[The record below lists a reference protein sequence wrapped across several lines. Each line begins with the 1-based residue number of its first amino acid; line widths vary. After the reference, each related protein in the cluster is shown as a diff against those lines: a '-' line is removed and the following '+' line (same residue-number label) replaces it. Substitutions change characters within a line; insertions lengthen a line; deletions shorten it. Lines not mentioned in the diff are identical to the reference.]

1 MLVADTKV
9 EKDEYSGFERF
20 LFLVTPILFTA
31 VLLGVLLLIFDADW
45 RNTALGIGRKVPL
58 VGSLLPEPAKSEET
72 VSPEDMAAEKA
83 RERIRELEAQLAE
96 RESALRA
103 ATDKAVQQEKKIGEL
118 TAKVEELTR
127 NLEERKITA
136 TEYESRIRSLA
147 DMYGKMTPSK
157 AAPILESMTT
167 EEAALVLGAMPENV
181 RSRILERMTPQRA
194 ADVTMMLK
202 DADSVEDR
210 EIAALQA
217 RVRELEQ
224 RMGAVSASLD
234 DAALGNTFAAMEAD
248 QAAALLLELSGKN
261 RTKALRVLAAMD
273 DAARSRVLG
282 AMAREDS
289 KTAAELVDKL
299 LPANP

>member
-1 MLVADTKV
+1 MANVNV
-9 EKDEYSGFERF
+9 EKDETSGFERF

-31 VLLGVLLLIFDADW
+31 VLLGVLLLIFDPDW
-45 RNTALGIGRKVPL
+45 RNTALGVGRKIPL
-58 VGSLLPEPAKSEET
+58 VGSLLPEPAKEEKT
-72 VSPEDMAAEKA
+72 VSPEEMAAGNA
-83 RERIRELEAQLAE
+83 RERIRELETLLAE
-96 RESALRA
+96 RENALRE
-103 ATDKAVQQEKKIGEL
+103 ATEKVTQQERQIGEL
-118 TAKVEELTR
+118 TARVEELTR
-127 NLEERKITA
+127 SLEDRKITA

-147 DMYGKMTPSK
+147 EMYGKMTPSK
-157 AAPILESMTT
+157 AAPILERMTT

-202 DADSVEDR
+202 DADSVENR

-224 RMGAVSASLD
+224 RLGAASTTVDHKSL
-234 DAALGNTFAAMEAD
+234 ANTFSAMEAD
-248 QAAALLLELSGKN
+248 QAAALLLELNGTN

-282 AMAREDS
+282 AMARRDS
-289 KTAAELVDKL
+289 KAAADLVDKL
-299 LPANP
+299 LPAGP

>member
-1 MLVADTKV
+1 VANTKV

-20 LFLVTPILFTA
+20 LFLVTPVLFTA
-31 VLLGVLLLIFDADW
+31 VLLGVLLLIFDTDW
-45 RNTALGIGRKVPL
+45 RNAALGVGRKVPL
-58 VGSLLPEPAKSEET
+58 VGSLLPEPAKSEKT
-72 VSPEDMAAEKA
+72 VSPEDRAVENAI
-83 RERIRELEAQLAE
+83 ERIRELEAQLAE

-103 ATDKAVQQEKKIGEL
+103 ATDKAVQQEKLIEEL

-127 NLEERKITA
+127 NLEERNITA
-136 TEYESRIRSLA
+136 SEYEARIRSLA

-167 EEAALVLGAMPENV
+167 EEAALVLGAMSENV
-181 RSRILERMTPQRA
+181 RSRIMERMTPQRA
-194 ADVTMMLK
+194 AEVTVAMK
-202 DADSVEDR
+202 DADFVEDR

-224 RMGAVSASLD
+224 RTGVAPASLD
-234 DAALGNTFAAMEAD
+234 DVALGNTFAAMEAE

-282 AMAREDS
+282 AMAKKDS
-289 KTAAELVDKL
+289 KTSAELVDKL
-299 LPANP
+299 LPVTP

>member
-1 MLVADTKV
+1 MLVANVNV
-9 EKDEYSGFERF
+9 EKDETSGFERF

-31 VLLGVLLLIFDADW
+31 VLLGVLLLIFDPDW
-45 RNTALGIGRKVPL
+45 RNTALGVGRKIPL
-58 VGSLLPEPAKSEET
+58 VGSLLPEPAKEEKT
-72 VSPEDMAAEKA
+72 VSPEEMAAGNA
-83 RERIRELEAQLAE
+83 RERIRELETLLAE
-96 RESALRA
+96 RENALRE
-103 ATDKAVQQEKKIGEL
+103 ATEKVTQQERQIGEL
-118 TAKVEELTR
+118 TARVEELTR
-127 NLEERKITA
+127 SLEDRKITA

-147 DMYGKMTPSK
+147 EMYGKMTPSK
-157 AAPILESMTT
+157 AAPILERMTT

-202 DADSVEDR
+202 DADSVENR

-224 RMGAVSASLD
+224 RLGAASTTVDHKSL
-234 DAALGNTFAAMEAD
+234 ANTFSAMEAD
-248 QAAALLLELSGKN
+248 QAAALLLELNGTN

-282 AMAREDS
+282 AMARRDS
-289 KTAAELVDKL
+289 KAAADLVDKL
-299 LPANP
+299 LPAGP